1 MNKENSNVKIV
12 IEIPERV
19 YIASQL
25 LIVKHEDT
33 IQLPLETIAKGIPYD
48 ETVTDFAD
56 RCKECGKMRKM
67 HTLKKISNECN
78 NRIDCNG
85 CEFYIDYR
93 CCIGGMPETWNLDLI
108 DNHEKGEEK

>member
-25 LIVKHEDT
+25 LKVKHEDT
-33 IQLPLETIAKGIPYD
+33 IQLPLETIAKGTPYD

-56 RCKECGKMRKM
+56 RCKECGKMRKG
-67 HTLKKISNECN
+67 H
-78 NRIDCNG
+78 
-85 CEFYIDYR
+85 
-93 CCIGGMPETWNLDLI
+93 WI
-108 DNHEKGEEK
+108 DNTDLGYHVSICSKCNWRGHGDTYLIYKPNYCPNCGAKMEERDE